1 MEKQHDKILEL
12 NGLGLQG
19 TRCVVF
25 IWFPGGKSG
34 SILHQRRWNVFS
46 LQHGG
51 LLLWFHDVPG
61 SLVVRV
67 AHSVWVCRR
76 LVLRFDMSTV
86 RSHQTA
92 WLYRTFPRTY
102 RHPGVRQDLL
112 CSETAVHVHLQHL
125 ADQHLGGVGG
135 GVVVRLDCATFEDL
149 QSEYLRW

>member
-1 MEKQHDKILEL
+1 MGKKKHDKILDL
-12 NGLGLQG
+12 NVLGLQWTG
-19 TRCVVF
+19 YVVIII

-46 LQHGG
+46 LQLGG
-51 LLLWFHDVPG
+51 LLLWFHGVPG
-61 SLVVRV
+61 SLLVRV

-92 WLYRTFPRTY
+92 WLDRAFPCTY

-125 ADQHLGGVGG
+125 ADQHLGRGG
-135 GVVVRLDCATFEDL
+135 LVRLDCATFEDL

>member
-19 TRCVVF
+19 ARCVVF

-67 AHSVWVCRR
+67 AHSV
-76 LVLRFDMSTV
+76 
-86 RSHQTA
+86 
-92 WLYRTFPRTY
+92 
-102 RHPGVRQDLL
+102 
-112 CSETAVHVHLQHL
+112 
-125 ADQHLGGVGG
+125 
-135 GVVVRLDCATFEDL
+135 
-149 QSEYLRW
+149 